1 MANIKSAKKRI
12 ITNEKSRMRN
22 KSQKSSMRTTMKK
35 LDALIADGK
44 KKESLELINLVN
56 QKLDKAV
63 SKGIVHKNY
72 SSRTKSSYM
81 KKINSL

>member
-35 LDALIADGK
+35 LDLLIAEGK
-44 KKESLELINLVN
+44 KDESLELVNLVN
-56 QKLDKAV
+56 KKLDRAV
-63 SKGIVHKNY
+63 SKGILHKNY
-72 SSRTKSSYM
+72 ASRNKSNYM
-81 KKINSL
+81 SKINSL